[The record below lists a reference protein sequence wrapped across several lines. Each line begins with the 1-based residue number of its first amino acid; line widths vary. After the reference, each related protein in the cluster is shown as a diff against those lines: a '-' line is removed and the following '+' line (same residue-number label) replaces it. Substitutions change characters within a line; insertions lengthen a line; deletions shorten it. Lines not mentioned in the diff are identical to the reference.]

1 VFHLRLWRRRPSE
14 EVYISARDNR
24 GCARARDLIKDRPS
38 KAERRAR
45 ARARGCPSFRGRKS
59 FRAGANELVEREVI
73 LSGTADYRL
82 QLPRLPALLLPDF
95 LGSSA
100 DYNMV
105 TGLPAV
111 PRRASP
117 RESGFFARESRA
129 KASRFLSGA
138 IDRDSKDPTR
148 KSHPEVF
155 FRDPNANYCRNS
167 FINYTRARA
176 REMDDRRGMQIRNE
190 FFSLARSLEK
200 VTGARSRN

>member
-1 VFHLRLWRRRPSE
+1 MKAARESSPCTGTIIVQSCAANADVIHLPTRSRGALSE
-14 EVYISARDNR
+14 EISPNETSETGRPDAARERSRACSIYAYGDAVR
-24 GCARARDLIKDRPS
+24 PRKFIYRREIIAVARARARDLIKDRPS
-38 KAERRAR
+38 ASKAERRARAR

-117 RESGFFARESRA
+117 RESGFFARESEQISFR
-129 KASRFLSGA
+129 G
-138 IDRDSKDPTR
+138 DRS
-148 KSHPEVF
+148 
-155 FRDPNANYCRNS
+155 
-167 FINYTRARA
+167 
-176 REMDDRRGMQIRNE
+176 
-190 FFSLARSLEK
+190 
-200 VTGARSRN
+200 